1 MFHRF
6 QRELGT
12 FIGPRRSVRC
22 GREEV
27 VAESSLVENGVPRGK
42 HLCFVVGLPVE
53 VFTVRAEEKL
63 FAFLTVTETRDLEV
77 G

>member
-1 MFHRF
+1 M
-6 QRELGT
+6 
-12 FIGPRRSVRC
+12 
-22 GREEV
+22 
-27 VAESSLVENGVPRGK
+27 ENGVPRGK